1 MPDESMIGSGPERTH
16 SLILS
21 LGFFY
26 LLHSKARWPV
36 LAGGLIAIG
45 PCRAK
50 AVEVA
55 FVQLFLANDG
65 RNDLPEAVIA

>member
-1 MPDESMIGSGPERTH
+1 MMSSSPERTC
-16 SLILS
+16 SLILL

-26 LLHSKARWPV
+26 LLHSKAPWSV
-36 LAGGLIAIG
+36 FAGRLIAIG

-55 FVQLFLANDG
+55 FAQLSLANDG

>member
-1 MPDESMIGSGPERTH
+1 MMGSGRERTY
-16 SLILS
+16 SLMLL
-21 LGFFY
+21 LGLFY
-26 LLHSKARWPV
+26 LFHSKAPWSV
-36 LAGGLIAIG
+36 LAGRLIAIG

-50 AVEVA
+50 AVKVA

>member
-1 MPDESMIGSGPERTH
+1 MMGSGPERTC
-16 SLILS
+16 SLIPL

-26 LLHSKARWPV
+26 LLHSKAPWSVPT
-36 LAGGLIAIG
+36 GQLIAIG
-45 PCRAK
+45 PCRGK

-55 FVQLFLANDG
+55 FVQLFLANDR